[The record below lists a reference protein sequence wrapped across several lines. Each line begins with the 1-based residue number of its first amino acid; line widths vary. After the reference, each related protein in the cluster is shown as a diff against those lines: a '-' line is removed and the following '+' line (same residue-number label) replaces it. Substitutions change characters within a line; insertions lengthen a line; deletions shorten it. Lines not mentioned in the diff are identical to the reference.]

1 MSIQDVLGWASVFAS
16 FVSVFSAMLFIAAA
30 YRRKRGSSHV
40 SEEGSRFGCAAWYL
54 RNGIGWAKPFARI
67 LLKNARMR
75 ELAAEAVEALSSRG
89 YVTERESLL
98 STFCLLSAV
107 VSGLGGLVSC
117 SPVCAIAIMGCAV
130 ALALFWVNGVRERR
144 LQETRESVPEALHSM
159 EVCFQAGLSLLQT
172 FRQVA
177 TEVRGPLQ
185 KLFDHASH
193 QLETGQS
200 VEDALAAFR
209 REASAPELSFVAVAL
224 DVQHEV
230 GGGMQRVLEAV
241 RDAVKGEIELKRAL
255 RVQTAQAKLSAQ
267 VVSVL
272 PFVLVALF
280 SLLSEGFLAPFFESL
295 TGMILLGIALA
306 MQAAGILLVRRT
318 LAVEVN

>member
-1 MSIQDVLGWASVFAS
+1 MQDVLCWMSVVTS
-16 FVSVFSAMLFIAAA
+16 FVGVFSAVFFVVAA
-30 YRRKRGSSHV
+30 YWRKG
-40 SEEGSRFGCAAWYL
+40 GSRHASDEGRRFGYVAWYL
-54 RNGIGWAKPFARI
+54 RNGVGWAKPLVRI
-67 LLKNARMR
+67 FLKNARMR
-75 ELAAEAVEALSSRG
+75 ELVTEAVEDLSARG
-89 YVTERESLL
+89 YVTECESLL
-98 STFCLLSAV
+98 STFCLFSVV
-107 VSGLGGLVSC
+107 VSGFGGLVSC
-117 SPVCAIAIMGCAV
+117 SPVCALAVMGCVV
-130 ALALFWVNGVRERR
+130 ALALFWVNGVKERR
-144 LQETRESVPEALHSM
+144 LKETCESVPDALHSM

-185 KLFDHASH
+185 RLFDHASH

-200 VEDALAAFR
+200 VEDALATFR
-209 REASAPELSFVAVAL
+209 KETAVPELSFVAVAL

-230 GGGMQRVLEAV
+230 GGSMQRVLESV

-272 PFVLVALF
+272 PFALIALF
-280 SLLSEGFLAPFFESL
+280 SLVSDGFLAPFFESL
-295 TGMILLGIALA
+295 SGMALLGIALT
-306 MQAAGILLVRRT
+306 MQAVGILLVRRT